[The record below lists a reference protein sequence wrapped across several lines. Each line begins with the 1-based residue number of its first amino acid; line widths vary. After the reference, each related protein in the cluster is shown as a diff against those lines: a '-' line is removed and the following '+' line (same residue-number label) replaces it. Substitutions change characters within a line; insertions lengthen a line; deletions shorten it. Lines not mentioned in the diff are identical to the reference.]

1 MNYRIVKYKDSH
13 KTEILSVWEQSVK
26 ATHHFLME
34 SDFEQYKKILQNFD
48 FKDLDVFCLEE
59 NEKVVGFI
67 GIHSEKIEML
77 FLSPDYIG
85 KGLGR
90 QLIDFAFSNFDIRYV
105 DVNEQ
110 NPKATEFYQKIG
122 FEIFDRSEKDDLG
135 KPYPILKMKLK
146 K

>member
-1 MNYRIVKYKDSH
+1 MSFNIVRYKDYH
-13 KTEILSVWEQSVK
+13 KDDILAVWEQSVK
-26 ATHHFLME
+26 ATHHFLLE
-34 SDFEQYKKILQNFD
+34 SDFEEYKKILQNFD
-48 FKDLDVFCLEE
+48 FNDLDVFCLEK
-59 NEKVVGFI
+59 NEKIVGFI

-90 QLIDFAFSNFDIRYV
+90 QLTDFAFTSFDINYV

-110 NPKATEFYQKIG
+110 NPKATEFYEKIG
-122 FEIFDRSEKDDLG
+122 FETFDRTEKDDMG
-135 KPYPILKMKLK
+135 RPYPILKMKLK

>member
-1 MNYRIVKYKDSH
+1 
-13 KTEILSVWEQSVK
+13 
-26 ATHHFLME
+26 
-34 SDFEQYKKILQNFD
+34 
-48 FKDLDVFCLEE
+48 
-59 NEKVVGFI
+59 
-67 GIHSEKIEML
+67 ML
-77 FLSPDYIG
+77 FLNPDYIG

-135 KPYPILKMKLK
+135 NLIRFSK
-146 K
+146 

>member
-1 MNYRIVKYKDSH
+1 
-13 KTEILSVWEQSVK
+13 
-26 ATHHFLME
+26 
-34 SDFEQYKKILQNFD
+34 
-48 FKDLDVFCLEE
+48 
-59 NEKVVGFI
+59 
-67 GIHSEKIEML
+67 ML
-77 FLSPDYIG
+77 FLNPDYIG

>member
-1 MNYRIVKYKDSH
+1 MSFKIVEYKDSH

-26 ATHHFLME
+26 ATHHFLLE
-34 SDFEQYKKILQNFD
+34 SDFEEYKKILQNFD

-67 GIHSEKIEML
+67 GIHSGKIEML
-77 FLSPDYIG
+77 FLNPDYIG

>member
-1 MNYRIVKYKDSH
+1 MSFNIVKYKDSH
-13 KTEILSVWEQSVK
+13 KDNILAVWEHSVK
-26 ATHHFLME
+26 ATHQFLLE
-34 SDFEQYKKILQNFD
+34 SDFDEYKKILQNFD
-48 FKDLDVFCLEE
+48 FNDLDVFCLEE
-59 NEKVVGFI
+59 QENVVGFI
-67 GIHSEKIEML
+67 GIHTGKIEML

-90 QLIDFAFSNFDIRYV
+90 KLTDFAFKNFDINYV

-110 NPKATEFYQKIG
+110 NPKATEFYGKIG
-122 FEIFDRSEKDDLG
+122 FETFDRTEKDDMG